1 MINRLSSQSFKT
13 NTQQYPIHSFIKF
26 NRKRSCEC
34 LDCGLYNKKM
44 LYVTTI
50 LPLFQPYH
58 HIIIKQ
64 KEQKEKL
71 QQRKRIKMSNK
82 RHLIQKK
89 TIIDIMQQQQYQQK
103 KKSNRHHN
111 TVFYNHKANN
121 ISNQSSLY
129 SIEAVQT
136 PTKHNQKSSI
146 IFHRYNSFSPHKL
159 FTDKKNLKL
168 QTFSQRLKTF
178 YLPIT
183 APFESQLILRLQLVD
198 DGKIKL
204 IKKTG
209 SQDDFIIKLRL
220 NKFEED
226 DKKNED
232 QSTQNIVNFHILQ
245 QEDEEE
251 DEQTEDENIL
261 NIKQVTISNTKKTYK
276 NILKYNPRTLQ
287 SLVDKSQLGQ
297 SKIKDFMAPCSKY
310 HKQNKTEQRIT
321 INNISPFINNIS
333 RCSPISSNKLLDEK
347 RKKPKI
353 KLLPLQNSNPFSKF
367 NLTNISPTTQSRT
380 KPYPKK
386 APVRNIFNAPLKKH
400 QKNITFGQLLIK
412 V

>member
-1 MINRLSSQSFKT
+1 MRNRLTSLSFK
-13 NTQQYPIHSFIKF
+13 NQTQQLYIQQSINF

-34 LDCGLYNKKM
+34 QDCGSHNKKM
-44 LYVTTI
+44 LYITTV

-58 HIIIKQ
+58 HIITKN

-71 QQRKRIKMSNK
+71 QQRKRMKMSNK

-89 TIIDIMQQQQYQQK
+89 TIIDIMQQQECQPK
-103 KKSNRHHN
+103 KRQNRHHN
-111 TVFYNHKANN
+111 TVFYNHQAS
-121 ISNQSSLY
+121 IPNQSSLY

-136 PTKHNQKSSI
+136 PTKQNQRSSI
-146 IFHRYNSFSPHKL
+146 FFHRYNSLSPRKL
-159 FTDKKNLKL
+159 FTDKKNSKV
-168 QTFSQRLKTF
+168 QSFSQRLKTF

-183 APFESQLILRLQLVD
+183 APFESQLIFRLELVE
-198 DGKIKL
+198 DGKVKL
-204 IKKTG
+204 IKQTG
-209 SQDDFIIKLRL
+209 SQDDFTLHLRL

-232 QSTQNIVNFHILQ
+232 QSNQNLANLHILQ
-245 QEDEEE
+245 QEDEEDDDQT
-251 DEQTEDENIL
+251 DEENIL
-261 NIKQVTISNTKKTYK
+261 NIKQLTTPNPKQAYK

-297 SKIKDFMAPCSKY
+297 SKIKELMSPCT
-310 HKQNKTEQRIT
+310 KQLNINLLEQRST

-333 RCSPISSNKLLDEK
+333 RCSPIPSIKLLDEK

-353 KLLPLQNSNPFSKF
+353 QLLPLQNKPFSQF
-367 NLTNISPTTQSRT
+367 TLTNISPTTQSRN
-380 KPYPKK
+380 KPSPKK
-386 APVRNIFNAPLKKH
+386 TLSRNIINAPKKKH
-400 QKNITFGQLLIK
+400 QKNITFGQLQIK